1 MNKQGMGL
9 LMGMMVLAGLVA
21 GEAKADVGL
30 DKRVLLVTANL
41 SSNVSKY
48 KSLYKFL
55 DAQSVSMAQSKLGS
69 KYRRI
74 YVLSGERATRAEF
87 VRSLSS
93 LAGSSLNG
101 AVDALIHLH
110 GSNGGLSFADGSVRT
125 STLSSEIQREDLDGK
140 ARALYSSACYGSS
153 HSQDFINAGFLVASG
168 ARAVNASSAYEYPKF
183 MSEFGSGTAFGSA
196 MSKADKAFYRDAADW
211 IAEHV
216 LGFDN
221 VDSRK
226 VVSGDTSV
234 TISLDPVEARQK
246 LIQLSQAQV
255 FIHSKTR

>member
-1 MNKQGMGL
+1 MNKQGFGLMVGLMGFLGL
-9 LMGMMVLAGLVA
+9 LSV
-21 GEAKADVGL
+21 EAQAQVGL
-30 DKRVLLVTANL
+30 DQRVLLVTANL

-55 DAQSVSMAQSKLGS
+55 DAQSVSLAQSRLGG

-101 AVDALIHLH
+101 AIDALVHLH
-110 GSNGGLSFADGSVRT
+110 GSQGGLSFADGFVRT

-140 ARALYSSACYGSS
+140 ARALYSTACYGST
-153 HSQDFINAGFLVASG
+153 HSQDFLNAGFLVASG
-168 ARAVNASSAYEYPKF
+168 ARAVNAASAYEYPKF
-183 MSEFGSGTAFGSA
+183 MSEFGGGASFGSA
-196 MSKADKAFYRDAADW
+196 MSKADSKILRDAADW
-211 IAEHV
+211 IADNI
-216 LGFDN
+216 LGFEN

-226 VVSGDTSV
+226 VVSGDSSV
-234 TISLDPVEARQK
+234 TISLDPVEFRSPS
-246 LIQLSQAQV
+246 LELSQA
-255 FIHSKTR
+255 FIHSKIR